1 MGAFE
6 LDATVVVGSADVE
19 GSDVAMWPEVVLV
32 DAVNDEDTRWLEIM
46 ELDDTVDC
54 EIVNCEVVDCEV
66 VGCEVVTGT
75 EPTAFAATI
84 ELSATVVPFQTT

>member
-19 GSDVAMWPEVVLV
+19 GSDVAMWLEVVLV
-32 DAVNDEDTRWLEIM
+32 DAVDDEDTRWLEIM
-46 ELDDTVDC
+46 ELNDTVD
-54 EIVNCEVVDCEV
+54 CEVVDCEV
-66 VGCEVVTGT
+66 VVGT

>member
-54 EIVNCEVVDCEV
+54 EIVDCEVVDCEV
-66 VGCEVVTGT
+66 VIGT